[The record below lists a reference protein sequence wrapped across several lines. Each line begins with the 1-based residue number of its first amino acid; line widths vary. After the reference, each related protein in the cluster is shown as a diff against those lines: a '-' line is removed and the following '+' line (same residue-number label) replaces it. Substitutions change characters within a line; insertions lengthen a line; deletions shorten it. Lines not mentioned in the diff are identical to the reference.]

1 MFSDKEKTFYIIDG
15 YGFIFRAFYAL
26 PRLTAKNGEPIGAV
40 YGFFKMLIT
49 LINSAR
55 PSHIAIALDTGHRTF
70 RNDIYDEFLEKKHIH
85 DLYANY
91 KIQFFNVGLREE
103 DIYAFNAT
111 NLMEFLKIDSQTC
124 LNRCLELN
132 IIQQNK
138 DIGTKY
144 HDEKEME
151 YLLNKMPKL
160 FILMY
165 FLGLTE
171 NIKIEEYQTQ
181 YKANRVETPQELK
194 SQFKIVRELIDA
206 MEIKTES
213 VYGYEAD
220 DVIASL
226 ATDAVK
232 KDINV
237 VVVSADKDLCQLV
250 KDGEIA
256 VYDPSKKKYLDEKGV
271 IEKFGIEAQQIVD
284 YLSIIGDNSDNVI
297 GVNGIGPKGAVK
309 LLHEYN
315 HIEDIL
321 NNIDKLDN
329 STKTKI
335 NNSKDWLMLAQQLIT
350 LKHDAIK
357 INDIDEYRTHIN
369 HQKLASFMDKY
380 GFRNLDKEIRNQGF
394 LKNNNKK
401 TDENTTQAQQQ
412 HSMFEQNNNNNTNTP
427 RIKTAQDDKKGKD
440 KKTDDTIKENTIITI
455 KTTLFG

>member
-1 MFSDKEKTFYIIDG
+1 MGVINNVKALISTSKLTNLANAIRNKTGEVESYTVDEMIEKINGMGSSVLTSLNVTTNGIYTPESGVDGFSQVDVDVNPDLRPLSVSENGQYSPDGFDGFSRVNVDVPDQYLIAEGVEDTARNNTFCKYWTEKYVPVRDETRYIYIIQVENNTAETG
-15 YGFIFRAFYAL
+15 IQWLFY
-26 PRLTAKNGEPIGAV
+26 
-40 YGFFKMLIT
+40 
-49 LINSAR
+49 
-55 PSHIAIALDTGHRTF
+55 
-70 RNDIYDEFLEKKHIH
+70 
-85 DLYANY
+85 
-91 KIQFFNVGLREE
+91 GLR
-103 DIYAFNAT
+103 N
-111 NLMEFLKIDSQTC
+111 
-124 LNRCLELN
+124 
-132 IIQQNK
+132 
-138 DIGTKY
+138 
-144 HDEKEME
+144 
-151 YLLNKMPKL
+151 
-160 FILMY
+160 
-165 FLGLTE
+165 
-171 NIKIEEYQTQ
+171 
-181 YKANRVETPQELK
+181 
-194 SQFKIVRELIDA
+194 
-206 MEIKTES
+206 
-213 VYGYEAD
+213 
-220 DVIASL
+220 
-226 ATDAVK
+226 
-232 KDINV
+232 
-237 VVVSADKDLCQLV
+237 
-250 KDGEIA
+250 
-256 VYDPSKKKYLDEKGV
+256 
-271 IEKFGIEAQQIVD
+271 
-284 YLSIIGDNSDNVI
+284 NSDNVI

-394 LKNNNKK
+394 LRNNNKK

>member
-1 MFSDKEKTFYIIDG
+1 MFSDNEKTFYIIDG

-26 PRLTAKNGEPIGAV
+26 PHLTAKNSEPIGAV

-103 DIYAFNAT
+103 DIYSFDTT
-111 NLMEFLKIDSQTC
+111 NLMDFLKIDNQAC
-124 LNRCLELN
+124 LNRCLELG

-138 DIGTKY
+138 DINTNY
-144 HDEKEME
+144 RNEIEME
-151 YLLNKMPKL
+151 HLLNKVPKL

-171 NIKIEEYQTQ
+171 DVKVEEYRTQ
-181 YKANRVETPQELK
+181 YKANRAETPQELR

-220 DVIASL
+220 DVIASI

-232 KDINV
+232 KGMQVI
-237 VVVSADKDLCQLV
+237 VVSADKDLCQLV

-271 IEKFGIEAQQIVD
+271 IEKFGIEAKQVVD
-284 YLSIIGDNSDNVI
+284 YLSIIGDSSDNVV
-297 GVNGIGPKGAVK
+297 GVNGIGPIGAVK
-309 LLHEYN
+309 LLKQYGC
-315 HIEDIL
+315 IENIL
-321 NNIDKLDN
+321 QNLDKLDK
-329 STKTKI
+329 STKEKI
-335 NNSKDWLMLAQQLIT
+335 TNSRDWLILAQQLIT
-350 LKHDAIK
+350 LKYDALK
-357 INDIDEYRTHIN
+357 IDNIDDYKTNIN

-380 GFRNLDKEIRNQGF
+380 GFRNLDKEAREKGF
-394 LKNNNKK
+394 VKNYQKK
-401 TDENTTQAQQQ
+401 KNDNTTQSQQ
-412 HSMFEQNNNNNTNTP
+412 HSMFENNNGVCNE
-427 RIKTAQDDKKGKD
+427 DKKQVSLSIQD
-440 KKTDDTIKENTIITI
+440 NNNIQNSDENNLQEKEITI
-455 KTTLFG
+455 SKKTLFG

>member
-1 MFSDKEKTFYIIDG
+1 MLPVDAKKTIYVVDG
-15 YGFIFRAFYAL
+15 YGFVFRAFYAV
-26 PRLTAKNGEPIGAV
+26 PNLTTQTGEPIGAV
-40 YGFFKMLIT
+40 FGFFKMIIS

-55 PSHIAIALDTGHRTF
+55 PEYLVVALDTGKRTF
-70 RNDIYDEFLEKKHIH
+70 RNEIYDNFIENQAIDEL
-85 DLYANY
+85 
-91 KIQFFNVGLREE
+91 
-103 DIYAFNAT
+103 FNAT
-111 NLMEFLKIDSQTC
+111 DCVESFKKVNLTKDDVKNKTNKELADILNIDKDKLSLFC
-124 LNRCLELN
+124 ESYGVNKDNPPKVLMLLLFLELTDN
-132 IIQQNK
+132 VK
-138 DIGTKY
+138 VEDYK
-144 HDEKEME
+144 
-151 YLLNKMPKL
+151 
-160 FILMY
+160 
-165 FLGLTE
+165 
-171 NIKIEEYQTQ
+171 TQ
-181 YKANRVETPQELK
+181 YKANRAPTPDALK
-194 SQFKIVRELIDA
+194 SQFKIIRELIEA
-206 MEIKTES
+206 MGLYKES
-213 VYGYEAD
+213 SVGFEAD
-220 DVIASL
+220 DVIGSIASE
-226 ATDAVK
+226 AVK
-232 KDINV
+232 KGFRV

-329 STKTKI
+329 ATKTKI

-427 RIKTAQDDKKGKD
+427 RIKTTQDDKDKD